1 MRNRAL
7 LLGMVMAIMTGCT
20 AETEREADGETEVE
34 INPAPVEV
42 QSDTNTVVVP
52 EVDIGSDS
60 TARDTTP
67 R

>member
-7 LLGMVMAIMTGCT
+7 LMGLVLAVMTACT
-20 AETEREADGETEVE
+20 ADTEQEADGESEVE
-34 INPAPVEV
+34 INPAPVEI